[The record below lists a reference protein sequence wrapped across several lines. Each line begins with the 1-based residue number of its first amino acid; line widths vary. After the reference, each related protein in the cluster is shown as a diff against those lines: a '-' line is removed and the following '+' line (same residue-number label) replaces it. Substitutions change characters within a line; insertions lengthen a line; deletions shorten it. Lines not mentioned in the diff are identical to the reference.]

1 MSSDHSEPERKGS
14 GLGDRVLGAVR
25 AQGLGLGIADS
36 QNPEPSCV
44 WCGLKRTQQ
53 TKHQYRDLGPKL
65 ARFVFFQGA
74 ECKVLSDLDLYSIGH
89 ACRTAVI
96 ISVT

>member
-36 QNPEPSCV
+36 
-44 WCGLKRTQQ
+44 RTLN
-53 TKHQYRDLGPKL
+53 RRAFGVD
-65 ARFVFFQGA
+65 
-74 ECKVLSDLDLYSIGH
+74 
-89 ACRTAVI
+89 
-96 ISVT
+96 